1 MATPTQYA
9 KTIKAGK
16 ELWYRVSMQQCRY
29 FRVSA
34 DAAKLAIA
42 TGAGVEV
49 EYMPFGRTDLIL
61 AAMESRRQ
69 FAEMAVSGMVQ

>member
-1 MATPTQYA
+1 M
-9 KTIKAGK
+9 
-16 ELWYRVSMQQCRY
+16 
-29 FRVSA
+29 SA

-69 FAEMAVSGMVQ
+69 FAEMAVPGMVQ

>member
-1 MATPTQYA
+1 MATPRTQYA
-9 KTIKAGK
+9 KTVKAGK
-16 ELWYRVSMQQCRY
+16 ELWYRFSMQQCRY

-49 EYMPFGRTDLIL
+49 EYMPFTDLLL
-61 AAMESRRQ
+61 AAMESRLQ
-69 FAEMAVSGMVQ
+69 FVEMAVPGMVQ

>member
-1 MATPTQYA
+1 MAAFTQYA
-9 KTIKAGK
+9 KTITAGK
-16 ELWYRVSMQQCRY
+16 ERWYRVSMQQFRY

-34 DAAKLAIA
+34 SAAKLAIA
-42 TGAGVEV
+42 TGHGVEV

-69 FAEMAVSGMVQ
+69 FADMAVSGMVQ

>member
-9 KTIKAGK
+9 KTIKTGK

-42 TGAGVEV
+42 TGHGVEV

-69 FAEMAVSGMVQ
+69 FAEMAVPGMVQ

>member
-1 MATPTQYA
+1 MATFTQYA

-61 AAMESRRQ
+61 AAMESRLQ
-69 FAEMAVSGMVQ
+69 FAEMAVPGMVQ

>member
-9 KTIKAGK
+9 KTIKTGK

-42 TGAGVEV
+42 TGTGFEV

-69 FAEMAVSGMVQ
+69 FAEMAVPGMVQ